1 MERENDGLSDNIEE
15 LIKDSDMVK
24 DRKNNRNRY
33 IKCEFEGCGDTIR
46 SDNMKKHIRSHLNE
60 RSRSLITG
68 RFIKPGEVPPG
79 EVPPGEVP
87 PGEVPPGEVPPG
99 EVPPGEVPP
108 GEVPPGEVPPGE
120 VPPGEVPPGE
130 VPVNIVIGKDLDPE
144 TLRDILELRPP
155 NKPRKMSQN
164 DRHKYKAIYKKF
176 KPKMR

>member
-1 MERENDGLSDNIEE
+1 MNYLIIKLVERENDGLSDSIEE
-15 LIKDSDMVK
+15 FIKDSDMVK

-60 RSRSLITG
+60 RSRSMITG

-87 PGEVPPGEVPPG
+87 
-99 EVPPGEVPP
+99 
-108 GEVPPGEVPPGE
+108 
-120 VPPGEVPPGE
+120 
-130 VPVNIVIGKDLDPE
+130 VNIVIRKDLDPE

>member
-1 MERENDGLSDNIEE
+1 MNYLIIKLVERENDGLSDSIEE
-15 LIKDSDMVK
+15 FIKDSDMVK

-79 EVPPGEVP
+79 EVP
-87 PGEVPPGEVPPG
+87 
-99 EVPPGEVPP
+99 
-108 GEVPPGEVPPGE
+108 
-120 VPPGEVPPGE
+120 
-130 VPVNIVIGKDLDPE
+130 VNIVIRKDLDPE